1 MTNRKLRAAPFA
13 LRIVRRPGGDAA
25 IVYRRMAGG
34 TRRDQLV
41 NVGMM
46 APLPFVAATPL
57 IRAALKANN
66 DGQVWLKPG
75 PSLPLDHDWGARLA
89 CYARISAG
97 LRDADRLA
105 RASNALYHA
114 SGAEAA
120 WWLGL
125 MDRQT
130 GSRAVRALRILTEAT
145 Q

>member
-1 MTNRKLRAAPFA
+1 MSNRKLRAAPFA
-13 LRIVRRPGGDAA
+13 LRIVRRSGGDAA
-25 IVYRRMAGG
+25 IVYRRMDEGAK
-34 TRRDQLV
+34 RDRLV
-41 NVGMM
+41 NVSIL

-57 IRAALKANN
+57 IRAAVKAAN
-66 DGQVWLKPG
+66 DGQVRLKPG

-105 RASNALYHA
+105 RAANAVYHA

-125 MDRQT
+125 MDRQR